1 MRAIQQSTCSPR
13 VFSAFQVRR
22 LTTGRRRRGAFAF
35 VTLPVLMLTS
45 LVRAQTFLDVT
56 LYPAGANPIGIVSA
70 DFNRDGKMDVAVANY
85 ESANIS
91 VLLGKGDGTFKTHVD
106 YATTPFPFALTAG
119 DFDGDGN
126 PDLAGSVFWPIE
138 PVCGGPVV
146 AVFLGKGDGTFR
158 PRVDYPT
165 GCDPVGVAVGDFNG
179 DGKQDLVTA
188 DPVDGTLSVF
198 LGNGNGT
205 FQPRLVLS
213 AFSADPDAVAVGDFN
228 GDGKADLA
236 TGNGAAQ
243 IVGVFLGNGDG
254 PFQAGVSYGPAGFSR
269 SSNFWLSDYS
279 EDGKPDVAG

>member
-1 MRAIQQSTCSPR
+1 MRAIQQSTCSSR

-56 LYPAGANPIGIVSA
+56 LYPA
-70 DFNRDGKMDVAVANY
+70 
-85 ESANIS
+85 
-91 VLLGKGDGTFKTHVD
+91 
-106 YATTPFPFALTAG
+106 
-119 DFDGDGN
+119 
-126 PDLAGSVFWPIE
+126 
-138 PVCGGPVV
+138 
-146 AVFLGKGDGTFR
+146 
-158 PRVDYPT
+158 
-165 GCDPVGVAVGDFNG
+165 GVAVGDFNG

-236 TGNGAAQ
+236 TGNGVGQ
-243 IVGVFLGNGDG
+243 IVGVFLG
-254 PFQAGVSYGPAGFSR
+254 
-269 SSNFWLSDYS
+269 
-279 EDGKPDVAG
+279 